1 MKQASGKTPLIGVT
15 ACRQMLGN
23 TASHTVGDKYV
34 EAAGFAGL
42 PLILPALTQALAPDL
57 LLERLDGILFT
68 GSPSNVEPHHYNG
81 APSAEGTRH
90 DVFRD
95 RLTLPLL
102 QSAIAA
108 GVPVFCICRGFQELN
123 VALGGSLHQRVQELP
138 GYLDHR
144 EAQDAPLEEQYS
156 PRHLVSVE
164 PDGQFER
171 LGLPRSFMVNSL
183 HSQGIDR
190 LADGLRVEAV
200 APDGLIEA
208 VSMEDAPG
216 FVLGVQWH
224 PEWRFADNPVSLR
237 LFQAFRA
244 ACNAYANGQSQRM
257 AIL

>member
-1 MKQASGKTPLIGVT
+1 MKQAGTPLIGVT
-15 ACRQMLGN
+15 SCRQMLGH

-34 EAAGFAGL
+34 EAAAFAGV
-42 PLILPALTQALAPDL
+42 PLILPALDRALDPQR

-90 DVFRD
+90 DVQRD
-95 RLTLPLL
+95 GLTLPLL
-102 QSAIAA
+102 RAAIAA

-123 VALGGSLHQRVQELP
+123 VALGGSLHQRVHELP

-144 EAQDAPLEEQYS
+144 EPQDAPLDVQYS
-156 PRHLVSVE
+156 PQHPVTVE
-164 PDGQFER
+164 PDGQFQR
-171 LGLPRSFMVNSL
+171 LGLPQSFMVNSL

-190 LADGLRVEAV
+190 LADGLRVEAL

-224 PEWRFADNPVSLR
+224 PEWRYADNPVSLR

-244 ACNAYANGQSQRM
+244 ACEAYAGGQRYRE
-257 AIL
+257 ANL